1 MIELKIYQYNVSGS
15 VVKAFDVDLYD
26 NVPMPVNKS
35 IVDIKEPEQRKSD
48 YSLSIRIPATAKNRS
63 IFSDIDNLNRAT
75 INTSSTNFTPDFNAN
90 LKAEAIILNN
100 GVEQMR
106 GYLQLTEVPITDRDI
121 EYEIIIIGKLANLFQ
136 DLGESLLTDLDLSQ
150 FDHAWTTFWISNSWA
165 NYIRKNGSAYT
176 NFDVSGNP
184 NGEGYVYPLIDNGS
198 STSNQEIE
206 YTLEKAM
213 YPSIYVK
220 QLVDSIFASQGYRY
234 QSDFFNSIEFK
245 RLVVPFT
252 SGKFI
257 MTEQEVDDRTWEVT
271 NSAVVTY
278 VDSGVFPPQVSDV
291 NKFNFNTIT
300 KDTIPSGADATNDWV
315 QIASGNNG
323 KYRVGLQGDVI
334 IRNVSGGAFSQLVT
348 LRFNVIRERSSTR
361 LLVDSF
367 DTLYTFNTTPNGT
380 GITKSI
386 NFGSKEFDVINSDKV
401 YIELYWTMTNTGA
414 EDVEVEVQPNF
425 GFYSSP
431 SSTYNEGQT
440 ISINAA
446 LPQEVKQADFLS
458 YLFKMF
464 NLYIVPDKIDPKK
477 LIIEPRD
484 TFYTNDVVDLTNY
497 LDTSKEL
504 LIKPMGVLDFRKL
517 EMTYKEDKDE
527 YNKKYQDLFREPYS
541 TKMVEVN
548 NDFLTQTKKVE
559 LGFSATPLANASTH
573 DRIYSKIR
581 MEDPPKQDA
590 DLPSFNIRILYYGGL
605 VATST
610 GWTLKDNAGLNNYV
624 DFPYA
629 GMLDSL
635 ATPQL
640 DLGWAMPKA
649 INYGLGNTTYT
660 NGNLYNRF
668 WRKTI
673 EEITDK
679 DSKLVGGYFHLT
691 ENQFANLDFRKFY
704 QIDKQFYRLYTI
716 ENDLT
721 NNEPCR
727 LEFLK
732 LKVAPPFIL
741 QSGSGNGGGG
751 AVIDNED
758 MPMFTTKDNGLIF
771 TDEKRRQTTV
781 QGYDDG
787 NTHFLPFSEEVAFIE
802 DSEDV
807 ILPDAEQQLLDGV
820 QPIIRIKNINGGS
833 IKLYPI
839 KVGQTINSSSSFTLQ
854 SNYTIELMAYKGKW
868 QVMVIVNTGGS

>member
-1 MIELKIYQYNVSGS
+1 
-15 VVKAFDVDLYD
+15 
-26 NVPMPVNKS
+26 
-35 IVDIKEPEQRKSD
+35 
-48 YSLSIRIPATAKNRS
+48 
-63 IFSDIDNLNRAT
+63 
-75 INTSSTNFTPDFNAN
+75 
-90 LKAEAIILNN
+90 
-100 GVEQMR
+100 
-106 GYLQLTEVPITDRDI
+106 
-121 EYEIIIIGKLANLFQ
+121 
-136 DLGESLLTDLDLSQ
+136 
-150 FDHAWTTFWISNSWA
+150 
-165 NYIRKNGSAYT
+165 
-176 NFDVSGNP
+176 
-184 NGEGYVYPLIDNGS
+184 
-198 STSNQEIE
+198 
-206 YTLEKAM
+206 
-213 YPSIYVK
+213 
-220 QLVDSIFASQGYRY
+220 
-234 QSDFFNSIEFK
+234 
-245 RLVVPFT
+245 
-252 SGKFI
+252 
-257 MTEQEVDDRTWEVT
+257 
-271 NSAVVTY
+271 
-278 VDSGVFPPQVSDV
+278 
-291 NKFNFNTIT
+291 
-300 KDTIPSGADATNDWV
+300 
-315 QIASGNNG
+315 
-323 KYRVGLQGDVI
+323 
-334 IRNVSGGAFSQLVT
+334 
-348 LRFNVIRERSSTR
+348 
-361 LLVDSF
+361 
-367 DTLYTFNTTPNGT
+367 
-380 GITKSI
+380 
-386 NFGSKEFDVINSDKV
+386 
-401 YIELYWTMTNTGA
+401 
-414 EDVEVEVQPNF
+414 
-425 GFYSSP
+425 
-431 SSTYNEGQT
+431 
-440 ISINAA
+440 
-446 LPQEVKQADFLS
+446 
-458 YLFKMF
+458 MF

-497 LDTSKEL
+497 LDTSREL

-517 EMTYKEDKDE
+517 EMLYKSDNDE

-541 TKMVEVN
+541 TKLVQVN

-559 LGFSATPLANASTH
+559 VGFSATPLANASTH

-635 ATPQL
+635 ANPQL

-771 TDEKRRQTTV
+771 TDEKRKQTTV
-781 QGYDDG
+781 QGLSGTDSY
-787 NTHFLPFSEEVAFIE
+787 FLNFSEEVSFYESGDDI
-802 DSEDV
+802 
-807 ILPDAEQQLLDGV
+807 ILPDAEQELLGGV

-833 IKLYPI
+833 VKLYPI
-839 KVGQTINSSSSFTLQ
+839 KVGQTINSSNSFTLQ
-854 SNYTIELMAYKGKW
+854 NHHTVELMAYKGKW

>member
-1 MIELKIYQYNVSGS
+1 
-15 VVKAFDVDLYD
+15 
-26 NVPMPVNKS
+26 VN
-35 IVDIKEPEQRKSD
+35 
-48 YSLSIRIPATAKNRS
+48 
-63 IFSDIDNLNRAT
+63 FS
-75 INTSSTNFTPDFNAN
+75 
-90 LKAEAIILNN
+90 
-100 GVEQMR
+100 
-106 GYLQLTEVPITDRDI
+106 
-121 EYEIIIIGKLANLFQ
+121 
-136 DLGESLLTDLDLSQ
+136 
-150 FDHAWTTFWISNSWA
+150 
-165 NYIRKNGSAYT
+165 
-176 NFDVSGNP
+176 
-184 NGEGYVYPLIDNGS
+184 
-198 STSNQEIE
+198 
-206 YTLEKAM
+206 
-213 YPSIYVK
+213 
-220 QLVDSIFASQGYRY
+220 
-234 QSDFFNSIEFK
+234 SIEF
-245 RLVVPFT
+245 
-252 SGKFI
+252 
-257 MTEQEVDDRTWEVT
+257 EV
-271 NSAVVTY
+271 
-278 VDSGVFPPQVSDV
+278 
-291 NKFNFNTIT
+291 IT
-300 KDTIPSGADATNDWV
+300 
-315 QIASGNNG
+315 
-323 KYRVGLQGDVI
+323 
-334 IRNVSGGAFSQLVT
+334 
-348 LRFNVIRERSSTR
+348 
-361 LLVDSF
+361 
-367 DTLYTFNTTPNGT
+367 
-380 GITKSI
+380 
-386 NFGSKEFDVINSDKV
+386 SDKV
-401 YIELYWTMTNTGA
+401 Y
-414 EDVEVEVQPNF
+414 VEVLWGSYGARNAFDFELDILSGF

-484 TFYTNDVVDLTNY
+484 TFYTNDVVDLTNF
-497 LDTSKEL
+497 LDTSREL

-527 YNKKYQDLFREPYS
+527 YNNKYQDLFREPYS
-541 TKMVEVN
+541 TKLVQVN

-559 LGFSATPLANASTH
+559 VGFSATPLANASTH

-635 ATPQL
+635 ANPQL

-771 TDEKRRQTTV
+771 TDEKRKQTTV
-781 QGYDDG
+781 QGYNDG

-833 IKLYPI
+833 VKLYPI
-839 KVGQTINSSSSFTLQ
+839 KVGQTINSSNSFTLQ
-854 SNYTIELMAYKGKW
+854 NHHTVELMAYKGKW
-868 QVMVIVNTGGS
+868 QVMLDVNTGGS